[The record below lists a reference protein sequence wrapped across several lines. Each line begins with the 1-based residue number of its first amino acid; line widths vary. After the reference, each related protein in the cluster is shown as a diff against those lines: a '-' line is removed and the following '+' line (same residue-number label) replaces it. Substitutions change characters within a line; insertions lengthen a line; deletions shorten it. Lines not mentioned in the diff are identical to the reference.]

1 MVDILSQIQ
10 NLNRQ
15 KFGLPSEVDVI
26 VEGQRLDAQKKL
38 ERENYRRLL
47 AEDKVGVQPFS
58 FLFGLDTQ
66 NPDAGI
72 SKYVAPADVVPAG
85 FLAKAGAGL
94 LSALGAGLIGRK
106 MMKNPPGQGTLG
118 MNMYH
123 GTNSDWSGKYPD
135 PSKTQIGIFGPG
147 VYFGGTPSVTDGFGD
162 IVYKFDFPDDKVKN
176 LAEYYGSFSES
187 KKLTTIFK
195 NAKERK
201 NRSCY

>member
-66 NPDAGI
+66 NPDAE
-72 SKYVAPADVVPAG
+72 
-85 FLAKAGAGL
+85 FLNTL
-94 LSALGAGLIGRK
+94 LLPMLF
-106 MMKNPPGQGTLG
+106 L
-118 MNMYH
+118 
-123 GTNSDWSGKYPD
+123 
-135 PSKTQIGIFGPG
+135 
-147 VYFGGTPSVTDGFGD
+147 
-162 IVYKFDFPDDKVKN
+162 
-176 LAEYYGSFSES
+176 LAF
-187 KKLTTIFK
+187 
-195 NAKERK
+195 
-201 NRSCY
+201 